1 MKQLEFCQKY
11 SAARPFFNSL
21 LVVSSGDETL
31 RSCLIYYIKS
41 KLTIHV
47 ILGESEYAKIKT
59 NVAPKVEDPGEPIA
73 GLTSFGWNIMFP
85 GAETNPSHV

>member
-1 MKQLEFCQKY
+1 MKHCI
-11 SAARPFFNSL
+11 
-21 LVVSSGDETL
+21 
-31 RSCLIYYIKS
+31 SCLIYYIKP

-47 ILGESEYAKIKT
+47 IQGASEYAKIKT

-73 GLTSFGWNIMFP
+73 GLTLFGWNITFP